1 MYMSECLLH
10 FSMIINVILSIST
23 SAIKIMAT
31 SIYIHHLLLQ
41 KNWRICKEH
50 KQISFLIPVNLLRLF
65 LLHLKRLIFIELDRI
80 QLDFYIY
87 QLFNN
92 HTERLLDT
100 VVPLNYLMSKD
111 TSLILG
117 VGELVSFTF
126 FYNNQC
132 DF

>member
-111 TSLILG
+111 TSNPLG
-117 VGELVSFTF
+117 LGELVSFTF
-126 FYNNQC
+126 FYNQ
-132 DF
+132 

>member
-100 VVPLNYLMSKD
+100 VVPLNYFMSK
-111 TSLILG
+111 TLVILWG
-117 VGELVSFTF
+117 GELVSFTF
-126 FYNNQC
+126 FYNQ
-132 DF
+132 

>member
-1 MYMSECLLH
+1 MS
-10 FSMIINVILSIST
+10 SYIIGIIENSRCYPFYSKG
-23 SAIKIMAT
+23 SRY
-31 SIYIHHLLLQ
+31 YIQLQ
-41 KNWRICKEH
+41 
-50 KQISFLIPVNLLRLF
+50 FLLF
-65 LLHLKRLIFIELDRI
+65 LFYLKRLILDKVS
-80 QLDFYIY
+80 LDFYIY

-126 FYNNQC
+126 FYNQC

>member
-92 HTERLLDT
+92 HTESLLDT

-132 DF
+132 YF